1 MRKGGRGWGKD
12 RSVDM
17 DNVAWWGCK
26 EEGWGLVLRKVRGGG
41 GGGGWGTGAGKA
53 RERLS
58 WHQSSLEPLLPRSTS
73 QPELG
78 TRNLFLVSK
87 PQRVKRFLPTEKNLN
102 IYL

>member
-1 MRKGGRGWGKD
+1 MVGVQGGGLGT
-12 RSVDM
+12 
-17 DNVAWWGCK
+17 GE
-26 EEGWGLVLRKVRGGG
+26 EEGSWGGC
-41 GGGGWGTGAGKA
+41 GWGTGAGKA

-73 QPELG
+73 QQELG
-78 TRNLFLVSK
+78 TRNFFLVSK